1 MANTQYTINAFSP
14 SLNQSIRE
22 FDLGNGNPAIQDK
35 IYATQLANAFAQR
48 MNKKRHMQ
56 AADWVGQPKFETLG
70 IETLP
75 NYLFHTGS
83 K

>member
-1 MANTQYTINAFSP
+1 MATTEYTINAFSP

-22 FDLGNGNPAIQDK
+22 FNLGDGNPAIQDK
-35 IYATQLANAFAQR
+35 IYAQQLANAFAIR
-48 MNKKRHMQ
+48 LNKKRHMQ
-56 AADWVGQPKFETLG
+56 AADWTGQVKFEQLG

-75 NYLFHTGS
+75 NYLFHTN